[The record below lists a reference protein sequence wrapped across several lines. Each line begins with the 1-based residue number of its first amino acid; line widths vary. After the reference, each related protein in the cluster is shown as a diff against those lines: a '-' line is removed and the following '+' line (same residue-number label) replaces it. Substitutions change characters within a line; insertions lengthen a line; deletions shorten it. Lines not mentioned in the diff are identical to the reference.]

1 MVKSQEYE
9 IKSAS
14 NNPPLVE
21 DMGGLADDAD
31 LLPESL
37 RDLDL
42 NREGFEA
49 EALKLNVGGFRAV
62 IKSDNLICRSEDH
75 VLDLTLRYIDNA

>member
-9 IKSAS
+9 IKSVS
-14 NNPPLVE
+14 NKPE
-21 DMGGLADDAD
+21 IEIGDDD
-31 LLPESL
+31 DEELIPESL

-42 NREGFEA
+42 NREGYEA
-49 EALKLNVGGFRAV
+49 EALKLNVDGFRAV

-75 VLDLTLRYIDNA
+75 VLDLTLQYIDNA